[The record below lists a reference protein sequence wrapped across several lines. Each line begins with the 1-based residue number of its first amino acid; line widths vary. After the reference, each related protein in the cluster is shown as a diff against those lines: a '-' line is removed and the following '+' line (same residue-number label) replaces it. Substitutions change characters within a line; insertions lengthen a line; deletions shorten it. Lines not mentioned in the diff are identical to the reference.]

1 MPKHTWSFAVRTDS
15 GGGPVDSL
23 VISGPAEI
31 NIGNS
36 GTSLFQVGVA
46 DVVEWDGSI
55 TIANLLSFFM
65 EGDTDVEVRINSW
78 LSPVAVFDITAKQAL
93 GWNSQDLPHGVA
105 NPLAGV
111 TTITKIYVF
120 NKGTV
125 KGVTPATGLKIC
137 NFQAGFLLNQE
148 TTFS

>member
-23 VISGPAEI
+23 VVSGPAEI

-36 GTSLFQVGVA
+36 GVSLFSVPPT
-46 DVVEWDGSI
+46 DVLEWDGSI
-55 TIANLLSFFM
+55 TVANLLSFFM
-65 EGDTDVEVRINSW
+65 EGDTDIEVRINSW
-78 LSPVAVFDITAKQAL
+78 TSPAALFDITAKQAL
-93 GWNSQDLPHGVA
+93 GWNNQNLPQGVA

-111 TTITKIYVF
+111 TTITKIYVY

-125 KGVTPATGLKIC
+125 KGVVPTTGAKTC

-148 TTFS
+148 VTFS